1 MWGLEQRIWFD
12 RLDSEH
18 DNLRAALTASLAT
31 DDPDTATRL
40 AAPLEPFWETR
51 GYIGEGLG
59 HLRRVLAVETGVA
72 KVSCAKPLFAASGL
86 VPIMSPLTDERPLVE
101 EAVTLFAEAGEQ
113 RRHIFSS
120 HQEDSMRIHGH
131 PFAARRLPSV
141 VAQVPVERVGST
153 GQGVRRGHRVGT
165 PHQVELVVQ
174 RCPGELARRVRF
186 HHPVRERRLVLG
198 LAYHPERRRCPPQGR
213 LRSRRASTWFVNGGS
228 FFGSPTIRNVVA
240 PAARTRAVPRGS
252 TWFVNGGS
260 FFGSPIMRKV
270 PAALEAT
277 GAAWRAASADCVG
290 AAVTA
295 VTAAIMSVRKVHLVS
310 FVGPGLVRGGA
321 GEGRRRRLRPGFGRF
336 HAGKSREACRCP
348 RATVTFGR
356 RWTSG
361 CSACWRWVRTAR
373 P

>member
-1 MWGLEQRIWFD
+1 MTAFHLADHEIDHLVRGLEQRIWFD

-131 PFAARRLPSV
+131 PFRSPATTV
-141 VAQVPVERVGST
+141 WVPET
-153 GQGVRRGHRVGT
+153 
-165 PHQVELVVQ
+165 
-174 RCPGELARRVRF
+174 RC
-186 HHPVRERRLVLG
+186 
-198 LAYHPERRRCPPQGR
+198 
-213 LRSRRASTWFVNGGS
+213 GG
-228 FFGSPTIRNVVA
+228 I
-240 PAARTRAVPRGS
+240 
-252 TWFVNGGS
+252 
-260 FFGSPIMRKV
+260 
-270 PAALEAT
+270 
-277 GAAWRAASADCVG
+277 
-290 AAVTA
+290 
-295 VTAAIMSVRKVHLVS
+295 
-310 FVGPGLVRGGA
+310 
-321 GEGRRRRLRPGFGRF
+321 
-336 HAGKSREACRCP
+336 
-348 RATVTFGR
+348 
-356 RWTSG
+356 SG
-361 CSACWRWVRTAR
+361 
-373 P
+373 